1 MQSERVALIHQQK
14 RSFWEGALEYI
25 NDEWVFFAEEE
36 ALLLEEFYDREVYIY
51 RGNGWMKGIL
61 IAPNRVCSD
70 HGEYILHG
78 DEWIKI
84 RKSLPY
90 ALEMLIEELSDEA
103 FFTFIWQL
111 NQLDFSLY
119 DALYCYNQFVFLGR
133 LPKEGVNFMIFD
145 NGRQICSVQHVF
157 TYDQELHDRFEFT
170 LNTNQRFIVQGIQ
183 PRPS

>member
-14 RSFWEGALEYI
+14 HSFWEGALEYI

-36 ALLLEEFYDREVYIY
+36 AFLLEEFYDREVYIY

-84 RKSLPY
+84 RKFLPY

-103 FFTFIWQL
+103 FFTFI
-111 NQLDFSLY
+111 
-119 DALYCYNQFVFLGR
+119 
-133 LPKEGVNFMIFD
+133 
-145 NGRQICSVQHVF
+145 
-157 TYDQELHDRFEFT
+157 
-170 LNTNQRFIVQGIQ
+170 
-183 PRPS
+183 